1 MSFYFNIPYYGDM
14 SGAYSQ
20 ASGIIDSQMSFA
32 NTALA
37 ALNSYVGKMVN
48 YATQAISVPIPA
60 AMAVGLDFDF
70 SKEAF
75 DDLFN
80 RKPAMPTINSISVA
94 LPDSPVIDVPSIQGV
109 ILSNLWNDIY
119 EKLNDDITNGGY
131 GIETDD
137 ETALFERGKER
148 ERLEYLSQVEEA
160 DETFAGSGCKIP
172 PGALIKI
179 RQRARDN
186 YHGKLATLNREIMIK
201 RAELFVQCRQFALE
215 KGVLFGQL
223 FVDIGKLRV
232 GKYEA
237 DIKGAVADAEIQQK
251 TEQMKLETYRAA
263 IEGYA
268 AEARVL
274 ASLYDLASTQQ
285 DREIRCQIAALQANI
300 EIAKAY
306 LTQAIEQA
314 KLRLSGTE
322 AAAEVY
328 KAICASALGTIHAS
342 ANLSTG
348 FSTSYGYSKGESV
361 SNTYGESA
369 TLTSTAR

>member
-20 ASGIIDSQMSFA
+20 ANNIINSQMSFA

-37 ALNSYVGKMVN
+37 AMNSYVGTMVTQ
-48 YATQAISVPIPA
+48 ATQAINVPIPA

-75 DDLFN
+75 DDLFG
-80 RKPAMPTINSISVA
+80 RKPTMPTINSITVA
-94 LPDSPVIDVPSIQGV
+94 LPDSPVIDVPNIQGI

-131 GIETDD
+131 GIETAD
-137 ETALFERGKER
+137 ESALYERGKER
-148 ERLEYLSQVEEA
+148 ERLEYAAQVEEA
-160 DETFAGSGCKIP
+160 DEIFAGSGYKMP

-186 YHGKLATLNREIMIK
+186 YHGKLATLNREIMTK

-223 FVDIGKLRV
+223 FTDIGKLRV

-237 DIKGAVADAEIQQK
+237 DIKGVVADAEIQQK

-263 IEGYA
+263 IEGYS

-342 ANLSTG
+342 ASLSTG
-348 FSTSYGYSKGESV
+348 FATEYRYSKSESV
-361 SNTYGESA
+361 SNSYEENV
-369 TLTSTAR
+369 